1 MIGYLDPFLFGFFMA
16 QPEHQKKGK
25 INLKDY
31 CFELESDGEEKEV
44 RINREPAQRATTVG
58 APKSNIGK

>member
-1 MIGYLDPFLFGFFMA
+1 MA

-31 CFELESDGEEKEV
+31 CFEFENDEEEKEV
-44 RINREPAQRATTVG
+44 KINREPQKISSVPIPKAT
-58 APKSNIGK
+58 NGK

>member
-1 MIGYLDPFLFGFFMA
+1 MA

-44 RINREPAQRATTVG
+44 KINREPPQKVSNVG
-58 APKSNIGK
+58 VPKSNIGK

>member
-1 MIGYLDPFLFGFFMA
+1 MA

-31 CFELESDGEEKEV
+31 CFEFESDGEEKEV
-44 RINREPAQRATTVG
+44 KINREPPQKISSVPMPKAT
-58 APKSNIGK
+58 NGK

>member
-1 MIGYLDPFLFGFFMA
+1 MIAYLDPSLFGFFMA

-44 RINREPAQRATTVG
+44 KINREPAQRWSAIGV
-58 APKSNIGK
+58 PKSNVGK